1 VRLNRFALLNGAAIL
16 LALALT
22 TGVATAQSNEP
33 ALGQA
38 AASPTPAT
46 APPAPDAAA
55 PARMTVIDAEYDG
68 KTHLT
73 FTPYIWVPTV
83 NGAFQFTT
91 PRLPHAGVGGGT
103 TIINT
108 EVGPNSYLS
117 KLNFA
122 IMGAFDLRKGDV
134 AGFGDFI
141 NLNLSTGVTRVTSL
155 SGPLGRL
162 QIPVDLG
169 SSGRIS
175 STIWELGAAL
185 TLAHGHDASIE
196 FLSGWRQATVN
207 ATLDWNI
214 TVGKNNFINRS
225 GSAFRS
231 DTLGDVIFG
240 LRGKVA
246 LGDSGWFVPYY
257 ADYGVGATSNST
269 EQYIGVARAF
279 RTGSVLLLFRNLSY
293 TLPAGVSPIQRLRF
307 GGPLVGY
314 TFKL

>member
-1 VRLNRFALLNGAAIL
+1 VRLDRFVLLNGAAIL
-16 LALALT
+16 LALTLT
-22 TGVATAQSNEP
+22 TGIATAQSDAP
-33 ALGQA
+33 APGSA
-38 AASPTPAT
+38 APSPTPVAAPPAASP
-46 APPAPDAAA
+46 
-55 PARMTVIDAEYDG
+55 ARTTVIDAEYDG
-68 KTHLT
+68 QTHFT
-73 FTPYIWVPTV
+73 FTPYLWVPTV
-83 NGAFQFTT
+83 NGTFQFNA
-91 PRLPHAGVGGGT
+91 PRLPHVGVGGGT
-103 TIINT
+103 AIVNT
-108 EVGPNSYLS
+108 QVGPNSYLS

-141 NLNLSTGVTRVTSL
+141 NLNLSSGVTRVTSV

-185 TLAHGHDASIE
+185 TLAHGHDASLE

-207 ATLDWNI
+207 ATLDWNLS
-214 TVGKNNFINRS
+214 VGKNALIRRS
-225 GSAFRS
+225 GSDFRS
-231 DTLGDVIFG
+231 DSLGDVIFG

-257 ADYGVGATSNST
+257 ADYGVGATNNSS

-293 TLPAGVSPIQRLRF
+293 TLPANISFIQRIRF
-307 GGPLVGY
+307 GGPLIGY